1 MNFALIIATA
11 MVMVIGPVHGEPAPT
26 EMSNTISNCDQLVSR
41 SDYDRCMRIAREL
54 APKLR
59 MGKPI
64 KLENKKY
71 RKSPYL
77 QENAA

>member
-1 MNFALIIATA
+1 
-11 MVMVIGPVHGEPAPT
+11 
-26 EMSNTISNCDQLVSR
+26 
-41 SDYDRCMRIAREL
+41 MRIAREL